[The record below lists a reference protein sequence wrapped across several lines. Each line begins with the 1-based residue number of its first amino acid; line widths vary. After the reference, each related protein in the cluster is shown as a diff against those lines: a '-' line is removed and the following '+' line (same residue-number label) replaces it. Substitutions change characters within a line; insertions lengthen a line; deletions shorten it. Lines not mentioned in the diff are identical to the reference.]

1 MLTLP
6 EFADDGQAFV
16 SIVNTFAK
24 CPLEITHLETGE
36 TRLLLPNTSLIND
49 KTQNRIEMFRVFL
62 GQNKWKIDGI
72 GDDCADLK
80 LELPTVYEFDIK
92 EPMSFIAITTRGAIL
107 ASAET
112 EKPTG
117 GSGQFKIAVI
127 MAMEDEKNGH
137 NNKLL
142 AFCRND
148 QKCNQH
154 DGKNFYA
161 FLNKK
166 REHSLKFINYMT
178 TNTTSTSSDL
188 TASLHPYIE
197 VRPGS
202 WKLFLLHN
210 KPTTLMEEKL
220 NEEQLKDVEF
230 EVSVD
235 F

>member
-1 MLTLP
+1 MVAGGFIAAVAFFVSGIVQLRINLTLP

-36 TRLLLPNTSLIND
+36 TRLMLPNTSLIND
-49 KTQNRIEMFRVFL
+49 KTQNRIEMFRVLL

-72 GDDCADLK
+72 GDDCTELK
-80 LELPTVYEFDIK
+80 LEMPKIYEFDIK
-92 EPMSFIAITTRGAIL
+92 EPMSFITITTKGAFL
-107 ASAET
+107 SSAET

-127 MAMEDEKNGH
+127 MAMENEKNEH

-154 DGKNFYA
+154 DGKVVNVPFT
-161 FLNKK
+161 LLSKC
-166 REHSLKFINYMT
+166 SLH
-178 TNTTSTSSDL
+178 TTSRVEGTS
-188 TASLHPYIE
+188 
-197 VRPGS
+197 
-202 WKLFLLHN
+202 
-210 KPTTLMEEKL
+210 
-220 NEEQLKDVEF
+220 QLYREL
-230 EVSVD
+230 
-235 F
+235 